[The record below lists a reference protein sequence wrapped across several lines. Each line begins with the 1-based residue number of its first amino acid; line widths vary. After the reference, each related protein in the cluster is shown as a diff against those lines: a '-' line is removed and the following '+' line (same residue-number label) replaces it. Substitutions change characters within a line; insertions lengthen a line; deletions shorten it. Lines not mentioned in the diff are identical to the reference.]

1 MLITYNMPP
10 RGRKKKQLN
19 EWWLGDTPEVRAVG
33 AGLRALR
40 QHNAGYLESQDE
52 GNIITSR
59 SLAAKPGERNAKT
72 EFMTGVPGRLGGKY
86 LVGTTGP
93 ELMTKLGLPN
103 RSVMNREFTAG
114 AVPEDSRMPGFQRS
128 FIKGVPVMRSYH
140 YPAQLNDY
148 DEQTLFDLV
157 GHRAL
162 D

>member
-1 MLITYNMPP
+1 MPP
-10 RGRKKKQLN
+10 RGRKKKIK
-19 EWWLGDTPEVRAVG
+19 EWWRGDTPEVKALG

-40 QHNAGYLESQDE
+40 QHNDGYLEAQDE
-52 GNIITSR
+52 GNIVTAR
-59 SLAAKPGERNAKT
+59 SLAAKPNVRNAKS
-72 EFMTGVPGRLGGKY
+72 EFMTGVPGRLGGKF

-93 ELMTKLGLPN
+93 ELLTKLGLPN
-103 RSVMNREFTAG
+103 KSVMNRAFTAG
-114 AVPEDSRMPGFQRS
+114 AVPEDSRMPGFHRS

-157 GHRAL
+157 GHGAL